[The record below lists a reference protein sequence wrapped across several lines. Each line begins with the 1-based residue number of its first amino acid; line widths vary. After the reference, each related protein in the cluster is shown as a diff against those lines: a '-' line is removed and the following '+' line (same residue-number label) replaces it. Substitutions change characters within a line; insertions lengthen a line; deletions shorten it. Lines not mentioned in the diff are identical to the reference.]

1 MLLGFTK
8 SSDCVLFSGLVDLEI
23 ENRNEKDEE
32 PVRQIDEDSSRTPDR
47 AGKLNA
53 PWSWWRPKVAQVVPE
68 LQLRRRKVDP
78 RLPFALISI
87 RDPTFAQ
94 SHWSQQN
101 RDEIVNAESL
111 ADKIDKEDIK
121 AAT

>member
-1 MLLGFTK
+1 MLLSFTK
-8 SSDCVLFSGLVDLEI
+8 SSDCVFLSGLVDLEI
-23 ENRNEKDEE
+23 ENRNEKDEK

-47 AGKLNA
+47 AGKLDA

-68 LQLRRRKVDP
+68 LQLRMRKVDHYF
-78 RLPFALISI
+78 PFVLNIS
-87 RDPTFAQ
+87 DPTFAQ

-101 RDEIVNAESL
+101 RHEIVNAESL
-111 ADKIDKEDIK
+111 TDKIDKEDIK